1 MSYRWKRVIFGMSL
15 LFFLFTGSCV
25 AQAVQDGFTLDKQIK
40 SRYFTIYVKNGV
52 DLERLAMKVAVPPS
66 IKAIIRSS
74 TAGFQADRL
83 GDQLDLLYL
92 AVYEILETH
101 LKQFQS
107 SAKVCDNTQC
117 LSDVAKRLFGQE
129 IKSGGFYVV
138 ALDTLYIDS
147 DNVTLNILGH
157 ELAHAVL
164 TKYFVVPPSE
174 RIQEVLAGYVEYQLR
189 KYTQTQP
196 LGG

>member
-1 MSYRWKRVIFGMSL
+1 MMRRLWGAVVVTNAL
-15 LFFLFTGSCV
+15 FLFVNSSA
-25 AQAVQDGFTLDKQIK
+25 AQTVPDGLSFNKQIK
-40 SRYFTIYVKNGV
+40 SRYFSIYVKDGV
-52 DLERLAMKVAVPPS
+52 DMDRLAMRVAVPAS
-66 IKAIIRSS
+66 IKASIRSS

-83 GDQLDLLYL
+83 EDQFDLLYL
-92 AVYEILETH
+92 AVYEILEVH

-107 SAKVCDNTQC
+107 SVKVCDNATC
-117 LSDVAKRLFGQE
+117 LSDVAERLFGQE

-138 ALDTLYIDS
+138 ALDALYVDS

-164 TKYFVVPPSE
+164 SKYFVVPPSE

-189 KYTQTQP
+189 NYTRTLP
-196 LGG
+196 

>member
-1 MSYRWKRVIFGMSL
+1 MIRGWRGVVLGTN
-15 LFFLFTGSCV
+15 LFFLFAGSGV
-25 AQAVQDGFTLDKQIK
+25 AHAVQDGFALEKQIK
-40 SRYFTIYVKNGV
+40 SRYFTIHIKNGV
-52 DLERLAMKVAVPPS
+52 DTERLAMKVAVPPS

-83 GDQLDLLYL
+83 GDQFDLLYL
-92 AVYEILETH
+92 AVYEILETR
-101 LKQFQS
+101 LKQFHS
-107 SAKVCDNTQC
+107 DAKVCENASC
-117 LSDVAKRLFGQE
+117 LSDVAKRLFGRE

-138 ALDTLYIDS
+138 ALDTLYVDS

-189 KYTQTQP
+189 KYAQTLP
-196 LGG
+196 